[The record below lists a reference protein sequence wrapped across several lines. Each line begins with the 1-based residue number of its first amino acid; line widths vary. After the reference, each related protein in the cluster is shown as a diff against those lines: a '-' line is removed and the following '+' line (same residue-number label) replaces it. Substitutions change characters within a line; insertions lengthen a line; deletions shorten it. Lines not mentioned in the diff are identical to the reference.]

1 MIRKAVIGAFVACA
15 GLWAAQDAHADETT
29 LIFAT
34 INPPPADM
42 NQLRLHPWADAVNKA
57 GAGVLHID
65 IRDGN
70 AIADHANFYNRVL
83 DDVIQIAFGSQS
95 YIGGKFP
102 RSEVV
107 SLPFGAESAA
117 DGSQAFWRLYASG
130 ILHAEYDEIQPLV
143 LFSFPQQSLH
153 FTKKPAAPTAVA
165 GLKFVIS
172 SRVAGQVMTALGAS
186 PLSFNAQDVFTS
198 LQRGTADGV
207 MFPWTAMEVFKLPDV
222 TTYQVDT
229 SLGGAP
235 GMVFMSKK
243 KYLALPAAARKV
255 LDETSGEMASRRFG
269 ETFDQESADELAKL
283 KADPRQ
289 TVVALTAAQ
298 NADWRKQTQPVLD
311 QWEHETPDGAAVLA
325 KYNQILASLPPHKGE

>member
-1 MIRKAVIGAFVACA
+1 MIRQAVIGALVAGTA
-15 GLWAAQDAHADETT
+15 LWAIATACADETT

-65 IRDGN
+65 VRDGN

-107 SLPFGAESAA
+107 SLPFGPPSAA

-130 ILHAEYDEIQPLV
+130 ILKAEYDEIQPLV

-153 FTKKPAAPTAVA
+153 FAKKPASPTAVK
-165 GLKFVIS
+165 GLKFVTS

-186 PLSFNAQDVFTS
+186 PMSFNAQDVFTS
-198 LQRGTADGV
+198 LQRGMADGV
-207 MFPWTAMEVFKLPDV
+207 MFPWTAMAVFKLPDV
-222 TTYQVDT
+222 TSYQVDT

-235 GMVFMSKK
+235 GMLFMSKK
-243 KYLALPAAARKV
+243 KYLALPPAARKI

-269 ETFDQESADELAKL
+269 ETFDQESEDELAKL
-283 KADPRQ
+283 KGDQRQ
-289 TVVALTAAQ
+289 TIVALTAAQ
-298 NADWRKQTQPVLD
+298 NADWKKQTKAVLD
-311 QWEHETPDGAAVLA
+311 QWEKETPDGAAVLA
-325 KYNQILASLPPHKGE
+325 KYNDIIANLSSHKAE